1 MERSIC
7 TEITRVKLAHKY
19 DCIKDKDKYVMHV
32 VIQKKNLMCVFAQI
46 HGYISV
52 HTR

>member
-1 MERSIC
+1 M
-7 TEITRVKLAHKY
+7 KLEHKY
-19 DCIKDKDKYVMHV
+19 NCIKDKDDKDKYKDKYVMHV

-52 HTR
+52 HIR